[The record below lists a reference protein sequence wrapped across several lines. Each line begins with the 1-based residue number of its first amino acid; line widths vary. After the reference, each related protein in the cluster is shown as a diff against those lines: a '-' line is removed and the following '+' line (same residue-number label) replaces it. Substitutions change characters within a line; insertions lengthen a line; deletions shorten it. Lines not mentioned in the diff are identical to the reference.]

1 MINALYLK
9 ILNFFLFLVDHKNK
23 IQIIKYFKKNTLGNL
38 TLIDVGAHKGETI
51 KYFIKF
57 LNIENI
63 YAFEPNKTIY
73 DKLLNNI
80 NKLKKD
86 INCFNVA
93 LGDKDE
99 VKPLNI
105 LNESS
110 SSTINNL
117 NKSSKYF
124 KKKNKII
131 NLFSSKQEI
140 IQKNVEVKTLSSF
153 MDNFILKN
161 QVILKIDTEGYEYKI
176 LKGLS
181 KKDLGRIDFVYI
193 EHHYDQMIIK
203 DYNFSDINSFLKEN
217 NFYLRLKIRMNFRKT
232 FEYIYEK
239 NDTN

>member
-9 ILNFFLFLVDHKNK
+9 ILNLVLFLVDRKNK
-23 IQIIKYFKKNTLGNL
+23 HSVINFFKRNISGTI

-51 KYFIKF
+51 KYFSKF
-57 LNIENI
+57 LNLENI

-73 DKLLNNI
+73 
-80 NKLKKD
+80 NKLINNTNCIKKE
-86 INCFNVA
+86 INCFNIA

-99 VKPLNI
+99 IKPLNI

-117 NKSSKYF
+117 NKSSKYY

-131 NLFSSKQEI
+131 NYFSKKQEI
-140 IQKNVEVKTLSSF
+140 IQKDVEIKTLSSF
-153 MDNFILKN
+153 IDNFILKN

-181 KKDLGRIDFVYI
+181 KKHLERIDFIYI

-203 DYNFSDINSFLKEN
+203 DYNFSDINSFLNEN
-217 NFYLRLKIRMNFRKT
+217 NFYLRFKIRMNFRKT

-239 NDTN
+239 KQYL

>member
-1 MINALYLK
+1 MINEIYLK
-9 ILNFFLFLVDHKNK
+9 ILNFIFFLVDHKNK
-23 IQIIKYFKKNTLGNL
+23 IQIINYFKKNTSGNL

-51 KYFIKF
+51 KYFSKF
-57 LNIENI
+57 LNIGNI
-63 YAFEPNKTIY
+63 YAFEPNKIIY
-73 DKLLNNI
+73 QKLLNNVG
-80 NKLKKD
+80 KLKKD
-86 INCFNVA
+86 INCFNFA

-99 VKPLNI
+99 IKALNI

-117 NKSSKYF
+117 NKSSKYY

-131 NLFSSKQEI
+131 NFFSDKEEI
-140 IQKNVEVKTLSSF
+140 IQKNVEIKTLSSF

-176 LKGLS
+176 LKGLN
-181 KKDLGRIDFVYI
+181 KKHLERIDFIYI

-203 DYNFSDINSFLKEN
+203 DYNFSDINSFLKNN
-217 NFYLRLKIRMNFRKT
+217 NFYLRFKIRMNFRKT

-239 NDTN
+239 KRY

>member
-1 MINALYLK
+1 MINELYLK
-9 ILNFFLFLVDHKNK
+9 ILNFIFFLVDHKNK
-23 IQIIKYFKKNTLGNL
+23 IQIINYFKKNTSGNL

-51 KYFIKF
+51 KYFTKF

-63 YAFEPNKTIY
+63 YAFEPNKNIY

-80 NKLKKD
+80 NKLEKH

-93 LGDKDE
+93 LGDKE
-99 VKPLNI
+99 EIKPLNI

-117 NKSSKYF
+117 NKSSKYYQ
-124 KKKNKII
+124 KKNKII
-131 NLFSSKQEI
+131 NLFSTKQEI
-140 IQKNVEVKTLSSF
+140 FQKNVEIKTLSSF
-153 MDNFILKN
+153 MNNFILKN

-181 KKDLGRIDFVYI
+181 KKHLEKINFIYI

-203 DYNFSDINSFLKEN
+203 DYNFSDINSFLKKN
-217 NFYLRLKIRMNFRKT
+217 NFNLRFKIRMNFRKT

-239 NDTN
+239 K

>member
-1 MINALYLK
+1 MINEIYLK
-9 ILNFFLFLVDHKNK
+9 ILNFVLFLVDHKNK
-23 IQIIKYFKKNTLGNL
+23 IQIINYFKKNTSGNL

-51 KYFIKF
+51 KYFSKF
-57 LNIENI
+57 LNLENI

-73 DKLLNNI
+73 
-80 NKLKKD
+80 NKLINNTNCVKKE
-86 INCFNVA
+86 INCFNIA

-99 VKPLNI
+99 IKPLNI

-117 NKSSKYF
+117 NKSSKYY

-131 NLFSSKQEI
+131 NFFSNKEEI
-140 IQKNVEVKTLSSF
+140 IQKNVEIKTLSTF
-153 MDNFILKN
+153 MDNFVLNN

-176 LKGLS
+176 LKGLN
-181 KKDLGRIDFVYI
+181 KKHLDRIDFIYI

-203 DYNFSDINSFLKEN
+203 DYNFSDINSFLKNN
-217 NFYLRLKIRMNFRKT
+217 NFYLRFKVKMNFRKT

-239 NDTN
+239 KRY

>member
-1 MINALYLK
+1 MINEIYLK
-9 ILNFFLFLVDHKNK
+9 ILNIIFFLVDHKNK
-23 IQIIKYFKKNTLGNL
+23 IEIINYFKKNTSGNL

-51 KYFIKF
+51 KYFSKF
-57 LNIENI
+57 LNLENI

-73 DKLLNNI
+73 
-80 NKLKKD
+80 NKLINNTNCVKKE
-86 INCFNVA
+86 INCFNIA

-99 VKPLNI
+99 IKPLNI

-117 NKSSKYF
+117 NKSSKYY

-131 NLFSSKQEI
+131 NFFSNKEEI
-140 IQKNVEVKTLSSF
+140 IQKNVEIKTLSTF
-153 MDNFILKN
+153 MDNFVLNN

-176 LKGLS
+176 LKGLN
-181 KKDLGRIDFVYI
+181 KKHLDRIDFIYI

-203 DYNFSDINSFLKEN
+203 DYNFSDINSFLKNN
-217 NFYLRLKIRMNFRKT
+217 NFYLRFKVRMNFRKT

-239 NDTN
+239 KRY

>member
-9 ILNFFLFLVDHKNK
+9 ILDLVLFLVDRKNK
-23 IQIIKYFKKNTLGNL
+23 HSVINYFKRNVSGTI

-51 KYFIKF
+51 KYFSKF
-57 LNIENI
+57 LNLENI

-73 DKLLNNI
+73 
-80 NKLKKD
+80 NKLINNTNCVKKE
-86 INCFNVA
+86 INCFNIA

-99 VKPLNI
+99 IKPLNI

-117 NKSSKYF
+117 NKSSKYY

-131 NLFSSKQEI
+131 NFFSNKEEI
-140 IQKNVEVKTLSSF
+140 IQKNVEIKTLSTF
-153 MDNFILKN
+153 MDNFVLNN

-176 LKGLS
+176 LKGLN
-181 KKDLGRIDFVYI
+181 KKHLDRIDFIYI

-203 DYNFSDINSFLKEN
+203 DYNFSDINSFLKNN
-217 NFYLRLKIRMNFRKT
+217 NFYLRFKVKMNFRKT

-239 NDTN
+239 KRY

>member
-1 MINALYLK
+1 MINELYLK
-9 ILNFFLFLVDHKNK
+9 ILNFIIFLVDHKNK
-23 IQIIKYFKKNTLGNL
+23 IKIINYFKKNTPGNL

-57 LNIENI
+57 LNIEKI
-63 YAFEPNKTIY
+63 YAFEPNKNIY
-73 DKLLNNI
+73 NKLLNNI
-80 NKLKKD
+80 NKLDKD

-99 VKPLNI
+99 IKPLNI

-117 NKSSKYF
+117 NKSSKYY
-124 KKKNKII
+124 KRKNKII
-131 NLFSSKQEI
+131 NLFSTNQEI
-140 IQKNVEVKTLSSF
+140 SKKNVEIKTLSSF

-181 KKDLGRIDFVYI
+181 KKHLERIDFIYI

-203 DYNFSDINSFLKEN
+203 DYNFSDINGFLKNN
-217 NFYLRLKIRMNFRKT
+217 NFNLSFKIRMNFRKT
-232 FEYIYEK
+232 FEYIYK
-239 NDTN
+239 KKKY

>member
-9 ILNFFLFLVDHKNK
+9 ILDLVLFLVDRKNK
-23 IQIIKYFKKNTLGNL
+23 HSVINYFKRNISGTI

-51 KYFIKF
+51 KYFSKF
-57 LNIENI
+57 LNLENI

-73 DKLLNNI
+73 
-80 NKLKKD
+80 NKLINNTNCIKKE
-86 INCFNVA
+86 INCFNIA

-99 VKPLNI
+99 IKPLNI

-117 NKSSKYF
+117 NKSSKYY

-131 NLFSSKQEI
+131 NFFSKKEEI
-140 IQKNVEVKTLSSF
+140 IQKNVEIKTLSSF

-176 LKGLS
+176 LKGLN
-181 KKDLGRIDFVYI
+181 KKHLERIDFIYI

-203 DYNFSDINSFLKEN
+203 DYNFSDINSFFKNN
-217 NFYLRLKIRMNFRKT
+217 NFYLRFKIRMNFRKT
-232 FEYIYEK
+232 FEYVYEK
-239 NDTN
+239 KRY

>member
-1 MINALYLK
+1 MINEIYLK
-9 ILNFFLFLVDHKNK
+9 ILNFVLFLVDHKNK
-23 IQIIKYFKKNTLGNL
+23 IQIINYFKKNTSGNL

-51 KYFIKF
+51 KYFSKF
-57 LNIENI
+57 LNLKNI

-73 DKLLNNI
+73 
-80 NKLKKD
+80 NKLINNTNCIKKE
-86 INCFNVA
+86 INCFNIA

-99 VKPLNI
+99 IKPLNI

-117 NKSSKYF
+117 NKSSKYY

-131 NLFSSKQEI
+131 NFFSNKGEI
-140 IQKNVEVKTLSSF
+140 IQKNVEIKTLSTF
-153 MDNFILKN
+153 MDNFILNN

-176 LKGLS
+176 LKGLN
-181 KKDLGRIDFVYI
+181 KKHLDRIDFIYI

-203 DYNFSDINSFLKEN
+203 DYNFSDINSFLKNN
-217 NFYLRLKIRMNFRKT
+217 NFYLRFKIRMNFRKT

-239 NDTN
+239 KRY